1 MARCMVIFVSVLGVV
16 AAKGLPYPSAPDC
29 GENEVHQD
37 CQPQCQPKCGQP
49 YHCDVSSYVSQCE
62 PGCYCKEG
70 YLIKN
75 NTDGSTSCVKK
86 SQCGYPAP
94 TPAPA
99 GCMQSCST
107 TPEKVD
113 GCECPAG
120 TTMTR
125 SSEDLDVCVPEDQ
138 CKPPTPAP
146 TPEPTPAPTPEP
158 TPEPTTPTTT
168 TTCSPVYEFED
179 CCEVKCSRN
188 GYPVGPMVSCT
199 ETPTKSMC
207 ECAEGTI
214 ILPSENGFNVCV
226 PAETAECTTT
236 TVTTTPTTTETTT
249 LTTTTPTTTT
259 HCAPVKYEF
268 GSDCRYVCGGYDSR
282 SVTCDTEPKELD
294 TCVCPDDCDSVP
306 FNEGDICVP
315 RDQTVCAT
323 TPTEPPVTTL
333 CQPDIYKYDGCH
345 YDCATDCVDTCG
357 ELVRTPDCKCQD
369 GEFESTYDG
378 KTVCVPQGEK
388 EQCPPPTEAPTPSP
402 STTTETTTTEVTTTT
417 TTEASTT
424 TTTPAPTECPNKAT
438 VYNCTPQCT
447 WDCKKKALSTSCKA
461 EKCPLEE
468 ICGCPEGSVLVPYSG
483 GYAAPGQV
491 CVTKS
496 CPSGGYANPAH

>member
-1 MARCMVIFVSVLGVV
+1 MARCMVFFVSVLGVV
-16 AAKGLPYPSAPDC
+16 AAKGLPYPSIPEC
-29 GENEVHQD
+29 GDNQVHQD

-49 YHCDVSSYVSQCE
+49 YHCDVSSYVSTCE

-75 NTDGSTSCVKK
+75 NADGSTSCVKK

-99 GCMQSCST
+99 GCMQ
-107 TPEKVD
+107 
-113 GCECPAG
+113 
-120 TTMTR
+120 
-125 SSEDLDVCVPEDQ
+125 
-138 CKPPTPAP
+138 
-146 TPEPTPAPTPEP
+146 
-158 TPEPTTPTTT
+158 
-168 TTCSPVYEFED
+168 TCSPLYEFED

-188 GYPVGPMVSCT
+188 GYPVGPIVSCT

-214 ILPSENGFNVCV
+214 ILLSENGFNVCV

-249 LTTTTPTTTT
+249 TPTTTT

-268 GSDCRYVCGGYDSR
+268 GSDCRYVCGGYDTR

-323 TPTEPPVTTL
+323 TPTVPPVTTP

-357 ELVRTPDCKCQD
+357 ELVRTPDCNLRAAGRK
-369 GEFESTYDG
+369 GPMPAANGSTD
-378 KTVCVPQGEK
+378 
-388 EQCPPPTEAPTPSP
+388 PSP
-402 STTTETTTTEVTTTT
+402 STTTETTTTEATTTT

-424 TTTPAPTECPNKAT
+424 TTTPAPTECPHKVT
-438 VYNCTPQCT
+438 VYSCTPQCT
-447 WDCKKKALSTSCKA
+447 WDCKKKALSGSCKA

-496 CPSGGYANPAH
+496 CPSRGYANPAH